1 MEVKEIKKE
10 GTEETKEK
18 EFSKR
23 TTQLIALT
31 ALILA
36 VCATFSSLKAGGFS
50 SKAILAQNQASNGW
64 AYYQAKSLKQNT
76 YQVQLDHM
84 KINPTLDPE
93 QKAVLIEKYQK
104 TVERYEAE
112 EKEISDQAKTA
123 EADRDRFLSLYASFA
138 GALTYLQIAILLA
151 SLAALVKQ
159 IYFWYISIAVGA
171 VGVYFFL
178 STLLLI

>member
-1 MEVKEIKKE
+1 MEEKETPKE
-10 GTEETKEK
+10 EKREK

-50 SKAILAQNQASNGW
+50 SRAILAQNQASDGW

-76 YQVQLDHM
+76 YKVQIDHM
-84 KINPTLDPE
+84 KMNPSLDAE
-93 QKAVLIEKYQK
+93 QKAKLIDKYQK
-104 TVERYEAE
+104 TVDRYEE
-112 EKEISDQAKTA
+112 EQKEISEKAKASETA
-123 EADRDRFLSLYASFA
+123 RDRFLVFYGSFA
-138 GALTYLQIAILLA
+138 GALTYLQIAILLS

-159 IYFWYISIAVGA
+159 IYFWYVSIGVGA
-171 VGVYFFL
+171 VGIYFFV
-178 STLLLI
+178 STLLQI